1 MSSVRGCVAESP
13 HVGET
18 ETMSLASVAFAIP
31 SPSRNSIGVGDFR
44 IRAYGLMIGLGAV
57 LAVKLAQRRWRHVGG
72 RDDEIASIAGWAVPA
87 GVVGARMYHVATDW
101 RSFRGKWLDVFK
113 IWEGGLGIPGGL
125 VAGIGL
131 GYLLARRRG
140 LRLGALLVA
149 VVPAIPLAQ
158 AVGRLGNW
166 FNQELFGRPTT
177 LPWALRID
185 PLHRPVGY
193 GQFATFHPT
202 FLYEALWNL
211 ALMGVLILLTKRS
224 SWVRERVLAL
234 YIVGYAVGRM
244 AVESLRI
251 DHASVV
257 LGLRINI
264 WTSLLAIVCGGAFL
278 ARRSRQVAPARLD
291 VPLDGVAYDE
301 VS

>member
-1 MSSVRGCVAESP
+1 
-13 HVGET
+13 
-18 ETMSLASVAFAIP
+18 MSLASIAFAIP

-57 LAVKLAQRRWRHVGG
+57 LAVKLAQRRWRQVGG
-72 RDDEIASIAGWAVPA
+72 RDDEIASIAAWAVPA
-87 GVVGARMYHVATDW
+87 GIVGARMYHVATDW

-125 VAGIGL
+125 VAGFGL
-131 GYLLARRRG
+131 GYLLARKRG
-140 LRLGALLVA
+140 LRVDALLVA

-177 LPWALRID
+177 LPWGLRID

-211 ALMGVLILLTKRS
+211 TLMGVLILLTKRS
-224 SWVRERVLAL
+224 SWARERVLAL
-234 YIVGYAVGRM
+234 YIVGYAVGRLG
-244 AVESLRI
+244 VESLRI
-251 DHASVV
+251 DHASIV

-278 ARRSRQVAPARLD
+278 ARRSRQVTPARLD